1 MNIQTLRYV
10 VQVGRIGSISKAAQY
25 LYISQPTLS
34 RAIHEI
40 EASTGITLFNR
51 TNKGVFPTYD
61 GTVFLEKAER
71 LLENFDRLQGEY
83 FCEEVSKENESQL
96 KIVVAGGSTPA
107 FCAWVECCRQYGET
121 NGYQDLVF
129 EEQTRDE
136 VLQMVAGDI
145 YNLGIIHYRAMRES
159 YIIEKC
165 AEMGLCCDILDKTAI
180 CAQIRKGHPLEGKE
194 NVSLEELSLYPR
206 VVYNGDDVS
215 EINYSSDV
223 RQYNRNILK
232 KRIMVRSRA
241 DLRHVVEHTDAYYL
255 GSDMKY
261 RFPDDIS
268 IGTTSIPLRD
278 IKDPIY
284 TSYLYKRNHRFST
297 EEKQFLRILKEILK
311 RDLVNH

>member
-40 EASTGITLFNR
+40 EDSTGFILFNR
-51 TNKGVFPTYD
+51 TNKGVFPTHD
-61 GTVFLEKAER
+61 GAVFLEKAEQ
-71 LLENFDRLQGEY
+71 LIENFDRLQGEY
-83 FCEEVSKENESQL
+83 FCEEAKKENESQL
-96 KIVVAGGSTPA
+96 KVVAAGGSSPA
-107 FCAWVECCRQYGET
+107 FSAWLECYHRCGTKNE
-121 NGYQDLVF
+121 YQDLVF
-129 EEQTRDE
+129 EEETRDE
-136 VLQMVAGDI
+136 VMQMVAGDI
-145 YNLGIIHYRAMRES
+145 YSLGIIYYRAMRENF
-159 YIIEKC
+159 ILEKC
-165 AEMGLCCDILDKTAI
+165 AEMGLRCDVLDKTII
-180 CAQIRKGHPLEGKE
+180 CAQIRRGHPLEGRDS
-194 NVSLEELSLYPR
+194 VSLEELASYPR

-241 DLRHVVEHTDAYYL
+241 DLRYVVEHTDGYYL

-261 RFPDDIS
+261 RFPNNNIT

-278 IKDPIY
+278 ITDLIY
-284 TSYLYKRNHRFST
+284 MGCLYKKNHHFSE
-297 EEKQFLRILKEILK
+297 EEKQFLRILKEIVK
-311 RDLVNH
+311 RDAE